1 MSLWFKLWS
10 LFYDPILSQ
19 WIMAFRVILD
29 DLWMIYVWLNWIYD
43 LRNLRNLRPKHLL
56 CAKAFPVIFISLIFQ
71 EFHLPPNVPLMSDFH
86 HVFPRFFSSKTCHEA
101 PNARRCGDPSDDHAD
116 PHWRP
121 PRNDTAPSAH
131 HLDRSKKLKIICLKY
146 GE

>member
-86 HVFPRFFSSKTCHEA
+86 HVFPGFSHPRHATKRPMQGVAVILLMTMRIHIGGHQETTQLQV
-101 PNARRCGDPSDDHAD
+101 PTTWTDPRS
-116 PHWRP
+116 WR
-121 PRNDTAPSAH
+121 
-131 HLDRSKKLKIICLKY
+131 
-146 GE
+146 